1 MAGILSI
8 SSRNLPR
15 AALRLGL
22 RSLEGQSAPQQGT
35 VTGSRS
41 YHQGRRLLPSVAV
54 RSAVTDSGR
63 RCESVRNSIKAQGW
77 AVNERAIF
85 TSARMLSSEIVKV
98 PPFAD
103 SVSEG
108 DVKFEKK
115 VGDAVAADEVVMEI
129 ETDKTT
135 VGVPAPGHGI
145 IEEIYV
151 ADGDTVKAGQQLFKL
166 KITGEA
172 PKASAAKPADAPAP
186 AAAAPP
192 PPPPPPP
199 VAAAAP
205 PPPPPAAAAGTPP
218 PPPPPKPAAPISRM
232 PVAAIRHAQAI
243 EAATVKVPPADYTKE
258 ITGTRTEQRVKMT
271 RMRLKIASR
280 LKEAQNTNAMLTTFN
295 EIDMS
300 FIMDFR
306 KQHLEAFQKKY
317 GMKLGFMSAFCKAA
331 AYALQDQPVV
341 NAVIDENEIIY
352 RDYVDISVAVASP
365 KGLVVPVLRNVE
377 GMNYADIELA
387 IAGLA
392 DKAKKG
398 TLAVEDMDG
407 GTFTI
412 SNGGVFGSLLGTPI
426 INPPQSAILG
436 MHGIFERPIAV
447 KGQVVIRPMM
457 YVALT
462 YDHRLID
469 GREAVTFLRK
479 VKAAV
484 EDPRIVLAG
493 L

>member
-1 MAGILSI
+1 MTGLLSI

-15 AALRLGL
+15 TALRISLS
-22 RSLEGQSAPQQGT
+22 SLESSGQQVNRTAAF
-35 VTGSRS
+35 RS
-41 YHQGRRLLPSVAV
+41 HHQGRALAQRLARTVTNENVQVQKYTPGRAVRCFQSERNIFTTTRLL
-54 RSAVTDSGR
+54 T
-63 RCESVRNSIKAQGW
+63 
-77 AVNERAIF
+77 
-85 TSARMLSSEIVKV
+85 SEIVKV

-115 VGDAVAADEVVMEI
+115 VGDAIAADEVVMEI

-135 VGVPAPGHGI
+135 VGVPAPGHGV
-145 IEEIYV
+145 IEEIFV
-151 ADGDTVKAGQQLFKL
+151 ADGDTVKAGQQLFKM

-172 PKASAAKPADAPAP
+172 PKAAAKPAEAPAQ
-186 AAAAPP
+186 AAAPP
-192 PPPPPPP
+192 PPPPPPQTP
-199 VAAAAP
+199 AAAAAPPPSPAAAAAP
-205 PPPPPAAAAGTPP
+205 PPPPPRPAG
-218 PPPPPKPAAPISRM
+218 PISKI
-232 PVAAIRHAQAI
+232 PVAAMRHAQAI
-243 EAATVKVPPADYTKE
+243 DAATVKLPPADYSKE

-280 LKEAQNTNAMLTTFN
+280 LKDAQNTNAMLTTFN

-306 KQHLEAFQKKY
+306 KQHLEAFVKKY
-317 GMKLGFMSAFCKAA
+317 GMKFGFMSAFSKAV

-341 NAVIDENEIIY
+341 NAVIEENEIVY

-377 GMNYADIELA
+377 AMNYAEIEIA

-484 EDPRIVLAG
+484 EDPRIILAG

>member
-1 MAGILSI
+1 MAGLLSI

-15 AALRLGL
+15 TALRISGGL
-22 RSLEGQSAPQQGT
+22 RSLEAGSQQ
-35 VTGSRS
+35 VTNNGLRS
-41 YHQGRRLLPSVAV
+41 YHQGRAALQRLV
-54 RSAVTDSGR
+54 RTTAAESAPIQSSTAASNAASR
-63 RCESVRNSIKAQGW
+63 WLQT
-77 AVNERAIF
+77 ERSIF
-85 TSARMLSSEIVKV
+85 TSSRLLNSEVVKV

-135 VGVPAPGHGI
+135 VGVPAPAHGI

-172 PKASAAKPADAPAP
+172 PAASAPKAEAAAP

-192 PPPPPPP
+192 PPPPPP
-199 VAAAAP
+199 VAAAAAAAP
-205 PPPPPAAAAGTPP
+205 PPPPPAAAAAP
-218 PPPPPKPAAPISRM
+218 PPPPPKPTGPITKM
-232 PVAAIRHAQAI
+232 PVAAMRHAQAI
-243 EAATVKVPPADYTKE
+243 DAATVKLPPADYTKE

-341 NAVIDENEIIY
+341 NAVIGENEIIY

-377 GMNYADIELA
+377 GMNFADIELA

-447 KGQVVIRPMM
+447 KGQVVVRPMM

-479 VKAAV
+479 IKAAV
-484 EDPRIVLAG
+484 EDPRIILAG

>member
-1 MAGILSI
+1 MAGLLSI

-15 AALRLGL
+15 TALRVGL
-22 RSLEGQSAPQQGT
+22 RSLEGSNQQ
-35 VTGSRS
+35 VSQASRS
-41 YHQGRRLLPSVAV
+41 YHQGRAVLQRLVRAAATEAAPSSQQS
-54 RSAVTDSGR
+54 SAAPSR
-63 RCESVRNSIKAQGW
+63 WLLSERN
-77 AVNERAIF
+77 IF
-85 TSARMLSSEIVKV
+85 TSARLLSSEIVKV

-135 VGVPAPGHGI
+135 VGVPSPAHGI

-151 ADGDTVKAGQQLFKL
+151 ADGDTVKSGQQLFKL
-166 KITGEA
+166 KVTGEA
-172 PKASAAKPADAPAP
+172 PKAAAKPAE
-186 AAAAPP
+186 AAAAP

-205 PPPPPAAAAGTPP
+205 PPPPPPAAAAAAAPP
-218 PPPPPKPAAPISRM
+218 PPPPRPAAPISKM

-243 EAATVKVPPADYTKE
+243 DAATVKVPPADYSKE
-258 ITGTRTEQRVKMT
+258 ITGTRSEQHVKMT

-306 KQHLEAFQKKY
+306 KQHLDAFVKKY
-317 GMKLGFMSAFCKAA
+317 GIKFGFMSAFCKAT

-341 NAVIDENEIIY
+341 NAVIEENEIVY

-377 GMNYADIELA
+377 AMNYADIELS
-387 IAGLA
+387 IAALA

-484 EDPRIVLAG
+484 EDPRIILAG

>member
-1 MAGILSI
+1 MAGLLSLL
-8 SSRNLPR
+8 SRNLPKK
-15 AALRLGL
+15 AFKIGF
-22 RSLEGQSAPQQGT
+22 RSLERCNKVNFIAS
-35 VTGSRS
+35 SRS
-41 YHQGRRLLPSVAV
+41 YQVNNVLQKIVHASVVQSAQAQKLTVTRWHPMKRNLFSSSRL
-54 RSAVTDSGR
+54 
-63 RCESVRNSIKAQGW
+63 
-77 AVNERAIF
+77 
-85 TSARMLSSEIVKV
+85 LSSEIVKV

-108 DVKFEKK
+108 DVKFDKK
-115 VGDAVAADEVVMEI
+115 VGDAVAADEIVMEI

-135 VGVPAPGHGI
+135 VGVPSPGHGI
-145 IEEIYV
+145 IEEIFV

-172 PKASAAKPADAPAP
+172 PKADKP
-186 AAAAPP
+186 AAAASAPTPTPTAPPPPPVSPPPTAAAGAKPP

-199 VAAAAP
+199 AVKVP
-205 PPPPPAAAAGTPP
+205 PPPPPRPTG
-218 PPPPPKPAAPISRM
+218 PISKM

-243 EAATVKVPPADYTKE
+243 EAATVKVPPADYSKE

-317 GMKLGFMSAFCKAA
+317 GMKIGFMSAFCKAA

-341 NAVIDENEIIY
+341 NAVIEENEIVY

-377 GMNYADIELA
+377 GMNFADIELS

-447 KGQVVIRPMM
+447 KGQVVVRPMM

-484 EDPRIVLAG
+484 EDPRIILAG

>member
-1 MAGILSI
+1 MAGLLSI

-15 AALRLGL
+15 TALRISGL
-22 RSLEGQSAPQQGT
+22 RSLEGGQQQVSNAAGL
-35 VTGSRS
+35 RS
-41 YHQGRRLLPSVAV
+41 YHQGRAALQRLV
-54 RSAVTDSGR
+54 RATGTESTTVQSSSAASSASR
-63 RCESVRNSIKAQGW
+63 WLQA
-77 AVNERAIF
+77 ERGIF
-85 TSARMLSSEIVKV
+85 TSARLLNSEVVKV

-108 DVKFEKK
+108 DIKFDKK

-135 VGVPAPGHGI
+135 VGVPAPAHGI

-151 ADGDTVKAGQQLFKL
+151 SDGDTVKAGQQLFKL
-166 KITGEA
+166 KITGQAPAAGA
-172 PKASAAKPADAPAP
+172 PKAEAPAP

-192 PPPPPPP
+192 PPPPPQVV

-205 PPPPPAAAAGTPP
+205 PPPPAAAAAPP
-218 PPPPPKPAAPISRM
+218 PPPPPPSGPISKM

-243 EAATVKVPPADYTKE
+243 DAATVKLPPADYSKE

-300 FIMDFR
+300 YIMDFR

-317 GMKLGFMSAFCKAA
+317 GMKLGFMSAFTKAA

-341 NAVIDENEIIY
+341 NAVIGENEIVY

-377 GMNYADIELA
+377 GMNFADIELA

-436 MHGIFERPIAV
+436 MHGIFERPVAI
-447 KGQVVIRPMM
+447 KGQVVVRPMM

-469 GREAVTFLRK
+469 GREAVIFLRK

-484 EDPRIVLAG
+484 EDPRIILAG